1 MLHPPHP
8 IFSLPRMNPHDL
20 PRQLTDTL
28 RLRWATPADRA
39 ALVAFNGLI
48 HEDGPDQAGIIQG
61 WVEDLTSGQHPTADI
76 SDFTLVE
83 EIDTGRIVSSL
94 CIIPQMWDY
103 DGIPLLVGRPELVGT
118 LAEYRQKGLVR
129 AQMEAIH
136 AKSEARGEL
145 LQAITGIPWYYRQFG
160 YEMALDL
167 GGGRNYFWERPGN
180 LVHLPDDEEPYTWRI
195 AREADI
201 PLLGELYGRHTADSL
216 FRSVRTEP
224 IWRHD
229 LQGHQE
235 SSVQARH
242 FWIIQHKTLG
252 DVGYVQFAIWEP
264 SIVIHEVAV
273 REGHS
278 LRAVALYLTRML
290 KGLAKMRVE
299 KEKKKPITNLF
310 FRMADNHP
318 LVAALGR
325 QLEQYQRPYA
335 WYVRI
340 PDVPAFLR
348 HIQAVLEVRLAN
360 SVMAGHTGKLR
371 LNLYRGGAWQL
382 VFEQGILVEVS
393 SYVKQEVADGDAHFP
408 DLLLVQLLCGRQS
421 LPELT
426 AVHADCYGT
435 AEAEI
440 LLGILFPKRP
450 SLVLGVA

>member
-1 MLHPPHP
+1 MTT
-8 IFSLPRMNPHDL
+8 FGL
-20 PRQLTDTL
+20 PRQLGDNL
-28 RLRWATPADRA
+28 LLRWATAADRL
-39 ALVAFNGLI
+39 ALAEFNGLI
-48 HEDGPDQAGIIQG
+48 HEDGPEQEGIIRH

-76 SDFTLVE
+76 SGFTVVE
-83 EIDTGRIVSSL
+83 EQETGRIVSSL
-94 CIIPQMWDY
+94 CTIPQTWRY
-103 DGIPLLVGRPELVGT
+103 EGIELPVGRPELVGT

-136 AKSEARGEL
+136 AKGAARGEL
-145 LQAITGIPWYYRQFG
+145 MQGITGIPWYYRQFG

-167 GGGRNYFWERPGN
+167 GGGRSYIWERPGN
-180 LVHLPDDEEPYTWRI
+180 LVHLADEEEMYTWRI
-195 AREADI
+195 ARESDI
-201 PLLGELYGRHTADSL
+201 PLLSQLYEQHCAPNL
-216 FRSVRTEP
+216 FSSVRTEAV
-224 IWRHD
+224 WRHD
-229 LQGHQE
+229 LGGHQAE
-235 SSVQARH
+235 SVQARH
-242 FWIIQHKTLG
+242 FWVIVHKTLG

-273 REGHS
+273 VAGHS
-278 LRAVALYLTRML
+278 LRAVALYLTRMF

-299 KEKKKPITNLF
+299 KEKKKPVTNLF

-335 WYVRI
+335 WYIRF

-348 HIQAVLEVRLAN
+348 HIQPVLEARLAA

-371 LNLYRGGAWQL
+371 LNLYRGGTLQL
-382 VFEQGILVEVS
+382 IFEQGILIEID

-408 DLLLVQLLCGRQS
+408 DLLLNQLLCGRRT

-450 SLVLGVA
+450 SLVLGVG